1 MLEEEKNRVLVFSR
15 GIEAEWVPNTEATW
29 KISATSLSF
38 NEVIVTYG
46 EDADVQSKSIY
57 IKLWTID
64 DGILNWQALST
75 FDAMQNLVN

>member
-1 MLEEEKNRVLVFSR
+1 
-15 GIEAEWVPNTEATW
+15 VPNTEATW
-29 KISATSLSF
+29 KIAATTLSF

-46 EDADVQSKSIY
+46 EDADVQSKSVY

-75 FDAMQNLVN
+75 PNVI